1 MKELP
6 MMDIMTIEHPDF
18 ENVFYV
24 RRIGERDAR
33 GALAYSAAIVCGI
46 AFKKNLVEIIGDV
59 TEDEGVETLTGSLS
73 IFRVEQPGQIKVT
86 RRLATPDEREKYL
99 TGSGFVSPQGVYG

>member
-6 MMDIMTIEHPDF
+6 MMDIITIEHPSFQD
-18 ENVFYV
+18 VFYV

-33 GALAYSAAIVCGI
+33 GALGHSAAIVFGI
-46 AFKKNLVEIIGDV
+46 AFKKNLVEILGDV

-86 RRLATPDEREKYL
+86 RRVATLDEREKYL
-99 TGSGFVSPQGVYG
+99 TGSGFVSPKGVYG

>member
-18 ENVFYV
+18 ETVFYV

-33 GALAYSAAIVCGI
+33 SALAHSAAIVFGI
-46 AFKKNLVEIIGDV
+46 AFKKNLVEIAGEVLD
-59 TEDEGVETLTGSLS
+59 EDGVETLRGSLS
-73 IFRVEQPGQIKVT
+73 IFREVQPGQIKVT
-86 RRLATPDEREKYL
+86 RRVATIDEREKYL
-99 TGSGFVSPQGVYG
+99 TGSGFVSPKGVYG